1 MLLSDPVF
9 QELNRRSVT
18 EGRMLPLPVVEDLD
32 VFEAGGLHVGMS
44 GIANAMH
51 PLVFEAVEPALRRR
65 VIPAVPFPAHRAGHA
80 ECLELVL
87 KGVAGVLAAAVG
99 VMQQPRRRALPE
111 PGHGQ
116 ARRSRC
122 PPSCAVSATNRRLHG

>member
-32 VFEAGGLHVGMS
+32 VHEAGSLHVGMS
-44 GIANAMH
+44 GIADPMH

-65 VIPAVPFPAHRAGHA
+65 VSQQFPFRLI
-80 ECLELVL
+80 EQ
-87 KGVAGVLAAAVG
+87 
-99 VMQQPRRRALPE
+99 VMPNAL
-111 PGHGQ
+111 
-116 ARRSRC
+116 SL
-122 PPSCAVSATNRRLHG
+122 S